1 MQMLS
6 FIQGDH
12 MPAVGLGTWKS
23 PPGEVYHAVKA
34 ALQLGYRHIDCAP
47 IYGNEK
53 EVGAALAES
62 IAAGVV
68 RREDVWLTSKL
79 WNNAHLPQD
88 VVPALKQ
95 TLADLQTSYLDLFL
109 IHWPVAFK
117 PDVVFPESGESFL
130 SLEQAP
136 LEATWQ
142 ALEGAQ
148 AQGLARH
155 IGVSNFSIKKLT
167 ALLKGADQA
176 PEMNQVELHPY
187 LAQTELVEW
196 CQARNIH
203 VTAYSP
209 LGSPD
214 RHSTMKRPDE
224 PVLLEDPVVLALAE
238 RLQSTPAQVLLAWVL
253 ARGLAV
259 VPKSVNPT
267 RMAIN
272 LAAPR
277 VTLDTEAMQA
287 LARLDRH
294 HRYVDGSLW
303 AVPGSSYA
311 LEDLWN

>member
-6 FIQGDH
+6 FAQGDS
-12 MPAVGLGTWKS
+12 MPALGLGTWKS
-23 PPGEVYHAVKA
+23 QPGEVYGAVKA

-53 EVGAALAES
+53 EIGQALAES

-95 TLADLQTSYLDLFL
+95 TLADLQTPYLDLFL

-117 PDVVFPESGESFL
+117 PEVGFPESGDGFL
-130 SLEQAP
+130 SLAQAP
-136 LEATWQ
+136 LAATWQ
-142 ALEGAQ
+142 AMEGAQ

-155 IGVSNFSIKKLT
+155 IGVSNFSVKKL
-167 ALLKGADQA
+167 ADLLKGAEQA

-187 LAQTELVEW
+187 LAQNELVSW

-203 VTAYSP
+203 ATAYSP

-214 RHSTMKRPDE
+214 RSSSLKRADE
-224 PVLLEDPVVLALAE
+224 PVLLEDPVVASLAE
-238 RLQSTPAQVLLAWVL
+238 RLHTTPAQVLLAWTL

-272 LAAPR
+272 LAAPK
-277 VTLDTEAMQA
+277 VKLDAAAMQE
-287 LARLDRH
+287 LAALDRN

-303 AVPGSSYA
+303 AMPGSSYT
-311 LEDLWN
+311 LETLWD